1 MLWHCGLNQDG
12 GICIWQIGTRWDH
25 RSRKEGS
32 HFWIWEFVAGSK
44 RHKNHC
50 VMHASPKSLWTRR
63 LFAIG
68 SSMQS
73 TTSWILC
80 LGGCSWVP
88 GLRDL
93 NRDEEGR
100 RRRRRRRRAD
110 RSLLLGWWSSIICTA
125 WDLLSQ
131 ALRNAK
137 ALYANYARW
146 CGTGVAKLRSITG
159 EAISFPLW
167 SKSGLDLLCSR
178 FEVPHCGGCLRGL
191 TTGDQCFT
199 WLLLAWELVL
209 VIWWYEG
216 KMYFWSMG

>member
-80 LGGCSWVP
+80 LGAAAECLDCVIWIEMKKEEEEEKEEERTEVSSWVG
-88 GLRDL
+88 GLRL
-93 NRDEEGR
+93 FALHETCCPR
-100 RRRRRRRRAD
+100 RWGMQRRSMQIMPGDAE
-110 RSLLLGWWSSIICTA
+110 LELPSSA
-125 WDLLSQ
+125 Q
-131 ALRNAK
+131 
-137 ALYANYARW
+137 
-146 CGTGVAKLRSITG
+146 
-159 EAISFPLW
+159 
-167 SKSGLDLLCSR
+167 
-178 FEVPHCGGCLRGL
+178 
-191 TTGDQCFT
+191 
-199 WLLLAWELVL
+199 
-209 VIWWYEG
+209 
-216 KMYFWSMG
+216 